1 MTETTL
7 ITLPAMIAKRNIDE
21 AIYSALKNSIFPGA
35 SDESIALAHDYCAA
49 RKLDIMKK
57 PCHIVGMSVKDA
69 KTGKYEW
76 RDVIM
81 PGIGE
86 LRITAQRTGEYAGQ
100 DAPEFGP
107 MIEVEIG
114 KKKVLAPEWCTM
126 TVYRIIGGQRVAFH
140 HTEFFDEACGTTKDG
155 DLNSMWTK
163 RRRGQLA
170 KCAEAGAL
178 RKAFP
183 EESGGII
190 TAEEVEGDEM
200 RDVTPPKSAVQ
211 RTNIEGPTRG
221 NAPTQEQAAASQEQS
236 APEQGKSES
245 LPKNSS
251 TPSDAGGEAA
261 AYVKSA
267 DQSGDEWLVILKGA
281 EREIAA
287 VAENSEIGMR
297 AKKLVDCPA
306 WVVVK
311 KRQGKFV
318 LTSIKLKEEGGDLL

>member
-69 KTGKYEW
+69 KSGKYEW

-100 DAPEFGP
+100 DAPMFGP
-107 MIEVEIG
+107 MIEIEIG

-126 TVYRIIGGQRVAFH
+126 TVYRVIAGQRVAFH

-211 RTNIEGPTRG
+211 RTNIEGPARG
-221 NAPTQEQAAASQEQS
+221 NAPPQEQAPPPQQEAPAPAAKAAPANGSVETDALVISAEQVGDVWIVKLKGGVREIQAVADNSQIGQS
-236 APEQGKSES
+236 ANNLTGCPVLVQ
-245 LPKNSS
+245 
-251 TPSDAGGEAA
+251 
-261 AYVKSA
+261 VK
-267 DQSGDEWLVILKGA
+267 G
-281 EREIAA
+281 
-287 VAENSEIGMR
+287 N
-297 AKKLVDCPA
+297 AKV
-306 WVVVK
+306 
-311 KRQGKFV
+311 GYV
-318 LTSIKLKEEGGDLL
+318 LTSIKLKEEEGDLV

>member
-100 DAPEFGP
+100 DAPVFGP

-221 NAPTQEQAAASQEQS
+221 NAPPQEQAPPAQQET
-236 APEQGKSES
+236 AP
-245 LPKNSS
+245 PPTD
-251 TPSDAGGEAA
+251 TPSAKEPSRAA
-261 AYVKSA
+261 APTAAFVKSV
-267 DQSGDEWLVILKGA
+267 DQSGDEWLIVLKGA
-281 EREIAA
+281 EREMAV
-287 VAENSEIGMR
+287 VAENSEIGQR

-311 KRQGKFV
+311 ARAGKFV

>member
-1 MTETTL
+1 MSESSL

-69 KTGKYEW
+69 KSGKYEW

-100 DAPEFGP
+100 DAPVFGP

-114 KKKVLAPEWCTM
+114 KKKVQAPEWCTM
-126 TVYRIIGGQRVAFH
+126 TVYRVISGQRVAFH

-190 TAEEVEGDEM
+190 TAEEVEGEEM
-200 RDVTPPKSAVQ
+200 RDVTPRVSSREKIDPFPQQKAE
-211 RTNIEGPTRG
+211 NIAAPQEPAPPVAATEQKPSEVSEKQA
-221 NAPTQEQAAASQEQS
+221 NAEVE
-236 APEQGKSES
+236 
-245 LPKNSS
+245 
-251 TPSDAGGEAA
+251 
-261 AYVKSA
+261 AYVLSVNEV
-267 DQSGDEWLVILKGA
+267 GDEWLVVLQGG
-281 EREIAA
+281 ERQIAA
-287 VAENSEIGMR
+287 AAETSVIGKR
-297 AKKLVDCPA
+297 ANQLTGCRVLCT
-306 WVVVK
+306 VK
-311 KRQGKFV
+311 KRNGRFV
-318 LTSIKLKEEGGDLL
+318 LTSIQLKEEGGELL